1 MAEAIE
7 KVPAETRWEIAA
19 KGLTGAITAIDKALK
34 DAIGEN
40 KFNEFAR
47 ELWYETGKGA
57 KEFADNLG
65 LATENA
71 RDIVEVLKLLSITA
85 MGPEFNFE
93 IIEATE
99 DRCVGRT
106 TMCPWHERWKEFG
119 LKEEF
124 CNSGHQAWGDG
135 AVESLNPNYTFRL
148 NKNMQLGDSYCE
160 WVVERKDSRKRN

>member
-19 KGLTGAITAIDKALK
+19 KGLTGASTAIDKALK

-71 RDIVEVLKLLSITA
+71 NDIVEVLKLLSLTA

-93 IIEATE
+93 IIRLLSINNPISESEYIKLNAAEITDKIYE
-99 DRCVGRT
+99 EVRSS
-106 TMCPWHERWKEFG
+106 FG
-119 LKEEF
+119 
-124 CNSGHQAWGDG
+124 
-135 AVESLNPNYTFRL
+135 
-148 NKNMQLGDSYCE
+148 
-160 WVVERKDSRKRN
+160 RKRSKGSRRYYWG